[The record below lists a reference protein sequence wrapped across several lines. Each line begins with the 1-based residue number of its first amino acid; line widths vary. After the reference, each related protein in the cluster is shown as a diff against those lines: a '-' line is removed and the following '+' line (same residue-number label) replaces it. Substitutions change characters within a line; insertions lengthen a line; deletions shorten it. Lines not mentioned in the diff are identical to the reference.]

1 MTDNSLDK
9 RILYVF
15 NKRGGKVVKCIE
27 GTGRGVIGLWAFQN
41 TSKGRVAVLTL
52 DDGLIERVYIGNEG
66 CPNVKY
72 IHKTNYV
79 LDIGSYVIDD
89 QHINLSQLISDL
101 EELKI

>member
-15 NKRGGKVVKCIE
+15 NKRGGKVVKCAE
-27 GTGRGVIGLWAFQN
+27 GVGRGVIGLWAFQN
-41 TSKGRVAVLTL
+41 TSKGRIAVLTL

-66 CPNVKY
+66 CPKVKHV
-72 IHKTNYV
+72 HKTNYV

-89 QHINLSQLISDL
+89 QHLDVNQLISDL